1 MIKDKYWVKSQT
13 NRPLMSDHEAGVAQV
28 IALEHGIPFHN
39 ERWKNWDNVLAV
51 AHCLDKCDRSLLVID
66 AGACRDPKSP
76 SAFLPALSRFGFRDL
91 TGMNL
96 DETEGGE
103 MYDGAW
109 YMRRDIT
116 DTGCARGGIGFV
128 ACLSVIEHGVS
139 VPDFIPEMARIL
151 MPGGHL
157 FVSFD
162 YWHDLIDCGD
172 RMAFGAP
179 VHVFDKFEVLDMI
192 ELADESGLV
201 LDSDFE
207 TTCGDR
213 VVKWLGLEYTFMNL
227 LFRRIDSSF

>member
-1 MIKDKYWVKSQT
+1 MIKDKAWVKSQT
-13 NRPLMSDHEAGVAQV
+13 NRPLMSDYEAGVAQV
-28 IALEHGIPFHN
+28 IALEHGLPFHN
-39 ERWKNWDNVLAV
+39 ERWKNWDSVIATYHTITECDLRHRVL
-51 AHCLDKCDRSLLVID
+51 D
-66 AGACRDPKSP
+66 AGACRDPLYP
-76 SAFLPALSRFGFRDL
+76 SAYLPGLGRFGYSRRY
-91 TGMNL
+91 GINL
-96 DETEGGE
+96 DEKERVID
-103 MYDGAW
+103 DGVV
-109 YMRRDIT
+109 YCHGDIT
-116 DTGCARGGIGFV
+116 KTSFREGSFSFV
-128 ACLSVIEHGVS
+128 SCLSVIEHGVS

-192 ELADESGLV
+192 GLADESGLV